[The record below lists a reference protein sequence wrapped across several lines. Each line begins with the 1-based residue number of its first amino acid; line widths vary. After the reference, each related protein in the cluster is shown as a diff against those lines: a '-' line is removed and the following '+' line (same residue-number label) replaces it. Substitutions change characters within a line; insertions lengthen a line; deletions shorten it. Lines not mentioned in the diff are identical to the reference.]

1 MLDDQATMS
10 AAGTD
15 ETLVA
20 AVAGPFDLTEITGAP
35 RTFSPHGYVRS
46 DGRNVVVSY
55 SASQR
60 IRELALEGDHWVSY
74 DLTAA
79 AGNAPRGFNPRG
91 YVRGDGIS
99 AVVYNG
105 VSSDGYHM
113 HELALIG
120 NAWRHTDLTAVS
132 GAVGTGNMRP
142 YVRHD
147 GTTVIV
153 YRGPDSHIHELACE
167 GNTWRD
173 YDLTVAAGAPTDPQR
188 LPTPSDVPVGYA
200 RSDGSSAVVFR
211 SADGEVRQLKLTN
224 RWSYRNLTN
233 DAGDPKATFDVAAAV
248 RHDGTNVVFYAGQDH
263 HLYELFLDPAG
274 EWQQNDIT
282 ALFNCPQLGDGT
294 PIVVIPIVRDGRA
307 MTSVVYQDV
316 DRHLNE
322 FRLDG
327 NAWRN
332 TDRTSQTGAPTL
344 SSFMIAAYQRTDGVT
359 AFLFSS
365 YPSPDHHIFEITR

>member
-1 MLDDQATMS
+1 MDKLHTSTIPMP
-10 AAGTD
+10 AGAD
-15 ETLVA
+15 ETRAA

-55 SASQR
+55 SASER
-60 IRELALEGDHWVSY
+60 IRELVLEGGHWVSY
-74 DLTAA
+74 DLTKA
-79 AGNAPRGFNPRG
+79 AGDAPRGFNPHG

-105 VSSDGYHM
+105 RSSEGSRM

-132 GAVGTGNMRP
+132 GAVGTGIMWP

-147 GTTVIV
+147 GTTVVV
-153 YRGPDSHIHELACE
+153 YRGPDGHIHELAGE

-173 YDLTVAAGAPTDPQR
+173 YDLTVHAGAPTDPQR
-188 LPTPSDVPVGYA
+188 LPTPSHVPVGYA

-211 SADGEVRQLKLTN
+211 SADGEIRQLKLTD
-224 RWSYRNLTN
+224 RWSYSNLTN
-233 DAGDPKATFDVAAAV
+233 DAGDPKATSGIAAAV

-263 HLYELFLDPAG
+263 HLHELSLDPTG
-274 EWQQNDIT
+274 EWQHNDIT
-282 ALFNCPQLGDGT
+282 ALFNGPQLGNGSR
-294 PIVVIPIVRDGRA
+294 IVVIPIVRDGRG
-307 MTSVVYQDV
+307 MTSVVYEDA

-332 TDRTSQTGAPTL
+332 TDRTRVLA
-344 SSFMIAAYQRTDGVT
+344 
-359 AFLFSS
+359 
-365 YPSPDHHIFEITR
+365 